1 MRTVVCERFLM
12 PLLCA
17 LGLLL
22 GAHAAR
28 ADTAPT
34 YIYVTPRT
42 GIPGNPVA
50 FYAVLSRTTDQT
62 RLNGETLTF
71 KLDAGTANETLLGT
85 AVTGH
90 LEETNEDGATRLDYT
105 LPADMT
111 AGPHTITV
119 EFGGDADNAATTG
132 TGTLTVGKA
141 NTYLYVTPRS
151 GHPGQRVAFF
161 GVLSRNVDHSVK
173 LNGETLTFKLDAG
186 TANETLLGT
195 ATTGY
200 YAVANENGSAQLDY
214 TLPDNISAGEHTIT
228 VEFAGDDNNLPSTGQ
243 ATLTVISNDTV
254 QTGESHG
261 TIATDSTHSVY
272 IDMTVF
278 RHVYSD
284 GHSDISGSALLN
296 GTTADGQTIA
306 TSIWASALDFSW
318 VTVQGQQCRHVQVT
332 TNTFGFVTGG
342 QRVRAYLQV
351 DATAIPGG
359 AGQMGFKVIRASDGT
374 VLTASTDADGNYAEL
389 PLEVGGWTVVRF

>member
-90 LEETNEDGATRLDYT
+90 LEETNEDGATRLDYI

-151 GHPGQRVAFF
+151 GHPGSTVAFYA
-161 GVLSRNVDHSVK
+161 VLSRNVDHSVK

-186 TANETLLGT
+186 TANEILLDT
-195 ATTGY
+195 AVTGHY
-200 YAVANENGSAQLDY
+200 DPTGEDGVAQVQFD
-214 TLPDNISAGEHTIT
+214 LPDNISAGDHTIT
-228 VEFAGDDNNLPSTGQ
+228 VEFAGDDNNLPCTGQ
-243 ATLTVISNDTV
+243 ATLTITLTV
-254 QTGESHG
+254 TSDGQAVQSGECHG
-261 TIATDSTHSVY
+261 TIATNSSHSVY
-272 IDMTVF
+272 IDMTVLKYI
-278 RHVYSD
+278 YSNN
-284 GHSDISGSALLN
+284 A
-296 GTTADGQTIA
+296 
-306 TSIWASALDFSW
+306 
-318 VTVQGQQCRHVQVT
+318 
-332 TNTFGFVTGG
+332 
-342 QRVRAYLQV
+342 
-351 DATAIPGG
+351 
-359 AGQMGFKVIRASDGT
+359 
-374 VLTASTDADGNYAEL
+374 
-389 PLEVGGWTVVRF
+389 